1 MNHKFPRFS
10 FLSKNTPFKKLKR
23 KLSNALESFL
33 YNCATRN
40 QQAILLSAIACRCPS
55 CKKIGFL
62 LVDTEVK
69 VRYGGDDV
77 VEDIGLDIFVWNP
90 VGCGEEV

>member
-1 MNHKFPRFS
+1 MQPVSKDI
-10 FLSKNTPFKKLKR
+10 LSLDNVR
-23 KLSNALESFL
+23 
-33 YNCATRN
+33 
-40 QQAILLSAIACRCPS
+40 RCPS
-55 CKKIGFL
+55 YKKIGFL

-90 VGCGEEV
+90 VGCGEEVEFEGETS